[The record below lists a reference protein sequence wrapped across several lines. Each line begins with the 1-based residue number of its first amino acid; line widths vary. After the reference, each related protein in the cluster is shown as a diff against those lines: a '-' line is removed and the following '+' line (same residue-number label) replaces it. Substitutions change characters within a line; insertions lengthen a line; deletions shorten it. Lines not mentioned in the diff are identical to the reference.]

1 MLFYWRKET
10 RSDLRS
16 VLKAVKCWR
25 ISEHQWN
32 TNISLISPCSLT
44 EISAAHRSRHSFSRL
59 DHAVVRVDATVQTGR
74 DEGGMNSPAWAGRWS
89 QSSRRSWCRGKRS
102 TSPSPCSSCSGY
114 LRKTNTR
121 ASLLL
126 LFSSRKNLA
135 GRFWKLSGRIC
146 CFPGMILGFL
156 QHQLQEQ
163 EVLPLKSIFT
173 KGKQTQPGIFQ
184 QRSC

>member
-135 GRFWKLSGRIC
+135 VNCREILETLRQNLLLSRHDTRVSSAPATRTGSFAVEIH
-146 CFPGMILGFL
+146 FY
-156 QHQLQEQ
+156 
-163 EVLPLKSIFT
+163 
-173 KGKQTQPGIFQ
+173 
-184 QRSC
+184 